1 MKGGEE
7 ERVREKAKGRKRR
20 SEHRDRSVILLD
32 CARSP
37 VTFEC
42 SVDFTLAKGEHRRKK
57 KKKTRTSIPSAG
69 FLLSS
74 FFLVPGPFF
83 PPPLPIG
90 PFPRAISPFL
100 PSKHRFFLDFSSTRN
115 FPSILDDPRNIH
127 GTIYILARGRERDGG
142 GREGKRGTDRQ
153 RFAVITAV
161 SWREEAGRTV
171 RGATTGVERGK
182 ERDRRGEKFLR
193 EKRIQR

>member
-1 MKGGEE
+1 MLGRFYVGEGRTPKEE
-7 ERVREKAKGRKRR
+7 EEENENFHTLCWLPSLFVLPRPRAV
-20 SEHRDRSVILLD
+20 L
-32 CARSP
+32 SP
-37 VTFEC
+37 SPPHWPVSSRHFSISSLE
-42 SVDFTLAKGEHRRKK
+42 
-57 KKKTRTSIPSAG
+57 TSIFS
-69 FLLSS
+69 
-74 FFLVPGPFF
+74 
-83 PPPLPIG
+83 
-90 PFPRAISPFL
+90 
-100 PSKHRFFLDFSSTRN
+100 RFFLYPQFS
-115 FPSILDDPRNIH
+115 FDPRNIH